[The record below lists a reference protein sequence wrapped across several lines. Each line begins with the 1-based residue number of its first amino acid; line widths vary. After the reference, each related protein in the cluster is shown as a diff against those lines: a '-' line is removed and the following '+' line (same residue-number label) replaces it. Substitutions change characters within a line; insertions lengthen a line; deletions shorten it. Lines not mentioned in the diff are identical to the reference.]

1 MIQFYA
7 PDIADQPLL
16 GEEESAHCCR
26 VLRKKEGDVVR
37 VTDGKGKVYEC
48 EITDCH
54 PKHTMLAIVNVY
66 DNPKV
71 WNGMI
76 RIALAPT
83 KNIDRIE
90 WFIEKAVEIG
100 VDEIILLQCD
110 RSERK
115 NVRIDRL
122 RKIVISAMNQSLK
135 AHIPVLT
142 ELTKFRSF
150 ISRSDS
156 GLKCMGYCDEN
167 VPRLDFAKEYASD
180 DSDVT
185 ILIGPEG
192 DFSPEEVRLAM
203 TAGYRPVTF
212 GDNRLRTETA
222 ALYALTTVHV
232 VQDLNEVN
240 RLQ

>member
-7 PDIADQPLL
+7 PDIAENPLL

-26 VLRKKEGDVVR
+26 VLRKKEGDIVR
-37 VTDGKGKVYEC
+37 VTDGKGKVYDC

-66 DNPKV
+66 DYPKV
-71 WNGMI
+71 WNGII

-122 RKIVISAMNQSLK
+122 RKIVSSAMNQSLK
-135 AHIPVLT
+135 ANLPLLT
-142 ELTKFRSF
+142 ELTKFRDF
-150 ISRSDS
+150 ISQPLN
-156 GLKCMGYCDEN
+156 GLKCLGYCDEN
-167 VPRLDFAKEYASD
+167 VPRLDFAQAYASNGN
-180 DSDVT
+180 DVT

-192 DFSPEEVRLAM
+192 DFSPEEVGLAISS
-203 TAGYRPVTF
+203 GYRPVTF

-232 VQDLNEVN
+232 VQDLNEVL